1 MSLDLSIGRG
11 DNAPALTWKL
21 PFDVAGSDF
30 VLVLTLSGGTRSFS
44 VSESTLTLDPIGNT
58 VSWPVTAEQSAALP
72 NVCTYTLRR
81 ILPGGERRFYAEG
94 RITAR
99 DGPVGAQTVVV
110 QVPGP
115 QGRPGEVGPHGFS
128 AYDSYVALGGT
139 LTEAEWS
146 APASGVLIERS
157 YAIAIGAHGQTAL
170 PISPPPT
177 ALSTLVLTI
186 NGVDYRAPMTLS
198 ASEIAVTWSGDFPL
212 DPSDDVHVSYF

>member
-21 PFDVAGSDF
+21 PFDVEGSDF

-44 VSESTLTLDPIGNT
+44 VTGGTLTLDPVGNT

-99 DGPVGAQTVVV
+99 DGPVGAQSVAV

-115 QGRPGEVGPHGFS
+115 QGRPGEVGPDGRS
-128 AYDSYVALGGT
+128 AYEVAVANGFAGTETEWLASLASGGITVLTLPITAASSFTASHNFPYRPRAWLVDATGAEVETDILHAPGQVTAVFPGPFTGT
-139 LTEAEWS
+139 LYL
-146 APASGVLIERS
+146 G
-157 YAIAIGAHGQTAL
+157 
-170 PISPPPT
+170 
-177 ALSTLVLTI
+177 
-186 NGVDYRAPMTLS
+186 
-198 ASEIAVTWSGDFPL
+198 
-212 DPSDDVHVSYF
+212 